1 MDVECIGQGA
11 SRCSHGVLNVETR
24 ITLTTTLDIP
34 ELCLSSYSLPTLVV
48 RLLSFSTMPY
58 IKAHYHPILFALI
71 TVCAMA
77 ELGLAA
83 FLISAG
89 NENNNWPSGRYHSV
103 LILFE
108 FNAVWTTLFGTAY
121 LLWIIDGAIH
131 FLASIASSIIWL
143 LVTTILWGAAAGVMH
158 RARAGGNCNWI
169 SATSGCKEALSVEA
183 IGWIEFA
190 LCVLTLLATCMWVRT
205 SKRSYQSSFYV

>member
-1 MDVECIGQGA
+1 
-11 SRCSHGVLNVETR
+11 
-24 ITLTTTLDIP
+24 
-34 ELCLSSYSLPTLVV
+34 
-48 RLLSFSTMPY
+48 MPY

-89 NENNNWPSGRYHSV
+89 NENNNWPSDRYHSV

-108 FNAVWTTLFGTAY
+108 FNAVWTTLFGIAY

-158 RARAGGNCNWI
+158 GARSGGNCNWI
-169 SATSGCKEALSVEA
+169 SAVSGFVEGNSPCYLPQDLSSVSRCRETLSVEA

-205 SKRSYQSSFYV
+205 SKRSYVSEYSKLA